1 REEEEEEE
9 EPKIFAHLLN
19 TCPPPGTQTLLLE
32 LQRSMNCK
40 YWYHK
45 TDETGMQVQLFSLT
59 ASHSELWITVMAA
72 YGQTQYSPAL
82 QPAGPYTAYT
92 HHTQGYGMPSYNIKT
107 EDGLSHSP
115 GQTGLLG
122 YSNFSGTPPSQSLY
136 SYSHTHGQFKTLR
149 ALVDNPFLNHI

>member
-1 REEEEEEE
+1 
-9 EPKIFAHLLN
+9 
-19 TCPPPGTQTLLLE
+19 
-32 LQRSMNCK
+32 MNCK

-45 TDETGMQVQLFSLT
+45 TDETGMQVIVEKSDRIKKTQLFQLVQLFSLT
-59 ASHSELWITVMAA
+59 ASHSELWITEMAA

-149 ALVDNPFLNHI
+149 ALMDNPFLNHI

>member
-1 REEEEEEE
+1 GTTKLMKQECRSSWVTELH
-9 EPKIFAHLLN
+9 ISLSIGSALLIDCF
-19 TCPPPGTQTLLLE
+19 TFRAL
-32 LQRSMNCK
+32 
-40 YWYHK
+40 
-45 TDETGMQVQLFSLT
+45 
-59 ASHSELWITVMAA
+59 ITVMAA

-136 SYSHTHGQFKTLR
+136 SYSHTHGQFKTLH
-149 ALVDNPFLNHI
+149 ALMDNPFLNHI